1 MPKNGEPVHR
11 PSEGVLRASE
21 AELVVG
27 AVGKHSSRTEY
38 PKIPENISGI
48 QVTFTSSVNNGWWS
62 NSKSNYLRCRIQ
74 RVPNQLFTEPYMALN
89 LVNKVFLLWNIS
101 AYQEIHQTKRF
112 VRNHINDNYAVHY
125 C

>member
-11 PSEGVLRASE
+11 PSEGVLRVSE

-27 AVGKHSSRTEY
+27 AVGKHSRRMEY
-38 PKIPENISGI
+38 PKIPGNISGI

-74 RVPNQLFTEPYMALN
+74 RVPNQLFTEPYTALN
-89 LVNKVFLLWNIS
+89 LVNKKVFCYGIFS
-101 AYQEIHQTKRF
+101 A
-112 VRNHINDNYAVHY
+112 
-125 C
+125 